1 MSARRPASSAAAG
14 VWYRI
19 RVTPQLP
26 ADVHRAW
33 TADLSAAQ
41 LYRILQLR
49 VDVFVVEQ
57 RCPYPELDGRD
68 MEETTRHFWIEEPDG
83 RVVSCLR
90 LLEDG
95 DVFRIG
101 RVCTAADARG
111 KGLSSKLMRAAV
123 AEVAGAPAVLSAQVY
138 AVDFYRSFGFEPEG
152 EQYLEDGIPHIDM
165 RRPAR

>member
-1 MSARRPASSAAAG
+1 M
-14 VWYRI
+14 
-19 RVTPQLP
+19 TPQLP

-101 RVCTAADARG
+101 RVCTAADA
-111 KGLSSKLMRAAV
+111 
-123 AEVAGAPAVLSAQVY
+123 
-138 AVDFYRSFGFEPEG
+138 
-152 EQYLEDGIPHIDM
+152 
-165 RRPAR
+165 